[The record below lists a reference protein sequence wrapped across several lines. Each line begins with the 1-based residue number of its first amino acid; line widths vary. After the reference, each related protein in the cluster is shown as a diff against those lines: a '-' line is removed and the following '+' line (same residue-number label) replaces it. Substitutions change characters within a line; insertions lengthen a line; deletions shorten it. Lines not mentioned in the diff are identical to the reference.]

1 MNLVY
6 NTCNIMLRGVLKTFA
21 HWTVEGRENVPPMG
35 PLLVV
40 ANHQSNMDPP
50 LLTASIANRRLYF
63 LAKEGIFINPIV
75 RAFLRSF
82 GAFPLKRTGTD
93 VQSFRWLTRKLASDQ
108 AVVIFPEGTRRP
120 GSMRESAPGVALL
133 ALRCEVPILPVGITG
148 TERMSPLW
156 RVAFPTGDIKV
167 RIGQV
172 FSLPV
177 IEGKVRR
184 PQLEEL
190 TRMIMQRVAAL
201 LPESYRGLYSLKGNG
216 ASREGDGPSATDD
229 AQAREK

>member
-63 LAKEGIFINPIV
+63 VAKEGIFINPIV
-75 RAFLRSF
+75 S
-82 GAFPLKRTGTD
+82 
-93 VQSFRWLTRKLASDQ
+93 ASDQ
-108 AVVIFPEGTRRP
+108 AVVLFPEGTRRP

-172 FSLPV
+172 FSLPI

-216 ASREGDGPSATDD
+216 ASQEGDGPSATDE